1 MKILFNCSINTVGGG
16 VKNSAIFIKYALTYN
31 EIDWVFVVSEPVME
45 ILEEWNIS
53 SSKIYLFSSSPARDK
68 TARKKLFD
76 LAEENN
82 VDLVFTLAGPAYV
95 NFNRLHILGIS
106 NPYVTHVDFQGLS
119 VGNNFFQFIK
129 AFLLLAYQAYYSRKA
144 DFWLFQ
150 TNESRNGFVK
160 RYLIDK
166 KKTNIISNAIG
177 NEFLDYYAKQ
187 KPIICDLKKTIN
199 IFCPASGYPHKCLH
213 MIPAIAK
220 ELSSI
225 NHEKYKFKFIL
236 TIQDDSRVW
245 SKIKAES
252 KKLNVE
258 QNITNIGPY
267 NYANVLSVIDSA
279 SMIFV
284 PSILETF
291 SASYLEAFASK
302 RPLITS
308 NKGFAKDICKGAA
321 IYVDSLNALHSA
333 VAIDQLIRN
342 KETQKALI
350 EKGEN
355 IINEYGNQEDRVNSI
370 IIFLNDIFN
379 KY

>member
-16 VKNSAIFIKYALTYN
+16 VKNSAIFIKYALTHD
-31 EIDWVFVVSEPVME
+31 EVDWIFVVSKPVME

-53 SSKIYLFSSSPARDK
+53 SFKIYLFSSSPARDK
-68 TARKKLFD
+68 SARKKLFD

-119 VGNNFFQFIK
+119 VGNNFFQLIK
-129 AFLLLAYQAYYSRKA
+129 AFLLVAYQAYYSRKA

-150 TNESRNGFVK
+150 TNESRNGFIK
-160 RYLIDK
+160 RYFIDK
-166 KKTNIISNAIG
+166 QKTNIISNAIG
-177 NEFLDYYAKQ
+177 NEFLDYYKNK

-225 NHEKYKFKFIL
+225 NHEKYKFNFIL

-252 KKLNVE
+252 KKLNIE
-258 QNITNIGPY
+258 KNIINIGPY
-267 NYANVLSVIDSA
+267 NYANVLSVIDNA
-279 SMIFV
+279 SIIFV

-308 NKGFAKDICKGAA
+308 KKGFAKDICKDAA
-321 IYVDSLNALHSA
+321 IYVDPLNAYHSA
-333 VAIDQLIRN
+333 IAIDQLIMNTER
-342 KETQKALI
+342 QKTLI
-350 EKGEN
+350 GRGEK
-355 IINEYGNQEDRVNSI
+355 IIKEYGNQEERVETI
-370 IIFLNDIFN
+370 IEFLKRFI
-379 KY
+379 K

>member
-1 MKILFNCSINTVGGG
+1 MTKILFNCTINTVGGG
-16 VKNSAIFIKYALTYN
+16 VKNSAIFIKYALTHD
-31 EIDWVFVVSEPVME
+31 ELDWVFAVSKPVME
-45 ILEEWNIS
+45 ILEKWNIS
-53 SSKIYLFSSSPARDK
+53 LSSIYLFSSSPARN
-68 TARKKLFD
+68 TSARKKLFN
-76 LAEENN
+76 LAEDHN
-82 VDLVFTLAGPAYV
+82 VDLVFTLAGPTYV
-95 NFNRLHILGIS
+95 SFRRLHILGIS

-129 AFLLLAYQAYYSRKA
+129 AFLLLVYQAYYSRKA

-150 TNESRNGFVK
+150 TNESRNGFIK

-166 KKTNIISNAIG
+166 KKTNIIPNAIG
-177 NEFLDYYAKQ
+177 NEFLDYYASQ

-213 MIPAIAK
+213 MIPEIAK

-225 NHEKYKFKFIL
+225 SHGKYKFKFIL
-236 TIQDDSRVW
+236 TIQNDSRVW
-245 SKIKAES
+245 SKINVES
-252 KKLNVE
+252 KKLKIE
-258 QNITNIGPY
+258 HNITNIGPY
-267 NYANVLSVIDSA
+267 NYANVLSIIDNA

-308 NKGFAKDICKGAA
+308 KKCFAKDICKDAA
-321 IYVDSLNALHSA
+321 IYVDPLNAYHSA
-333 VAIDQLIRN
+333 VAIDQLIMN
-342 KETQKALI
+342 TELQKTLI
-350 EKGEN
+350 GRGGK

-370 IIFLNDIFN
+370 I
-379 KY
+379 KYLKGFIK